1 MSLDWIIAPKVR
13 CDILTWSGT
22 NFSGYRKL
30 ARVFAAG
37 GRQGQQLEG
46 DRLSSCWV
54 VAPYGT
60 RVVFCSAPED
70 HPDWMSKPWRAVVI
84 CKGTVFK
91 TQDGLPGVRVP
102 DLDYLD
108 KFNAQR
114 TDPDFQ
120 ESFPIAKTVDEGTT
134 WTFGNSNLLTNR
146 INCIRID
153 KVEE

>member
-1 MSLDWIIAPKVR
+1 MSLDWIIAPKIR

-30 ARVFAAG
+30 ARIFAAG

-46 DRLSSCWV
+46 DLLSSFWV

-60 RVVFCSAPED
+60 RVVFCAASEGD
-70 HPDWMSKPWRAVVI
+70 PDWLVKPWRAVI
-84 CKGTVFK
+84 IQKGSVFK

-102 DLDYLD
+102 DIDYHD
-108 KFNAQR
+108 KFSAQR

-120 ESFPIAKTVDEGTT
+120 ESFPFAKTLEEGKT
-134 WTFGNSNLLTNR
+134 WTFGNSNMLSNR
-146 INCIRID
+146 ISCIRVD
-153 KVEE
+153 KLDV